1 MCQYLLSSIREE
13 SFTLNLCIFRQSLNL
28 AVTVITRIVIP
39 YLVKFTI
46 AIVNFI
52 GNFRILAFRDGW
64 KRPRHPW
71 PGGGW
76 SSVHNQQLQSR
87 SRMTMFVVLIYSWYS
102 YRLPFLIIFF
112 RSFRLEARGSRAQV
126 VETSHSSPPPPQR
139 GTPGDGVRE
148 AINLAKSK

>member
-39 YLVKFTI
+39 CLVTSTI

-102 YRLPFLIIFF
+102 FRLPLVEFNFF
-112 RSFRLEARGSRAQV
+112 FSFVQAGGSGQQS
-126 VETSHSSPPPPQR
+126 TSGGDFTQFP
-139 GTPGDGVRE
+139 TPTTERDTRWG
-148 AINLAKSK
+148 S